1 MPRVGGA
8 DDAHHAVPADNLAVP
23 ADLLH
28 RCQYFHLCLQW
39 QRPIAPSMARHRG
52 RRSFWYPIP
61 DHWYL

>member
-28 RCQYFHLCLQW
+28 RCQYFHLALPL
-39 QRPIAPSMARHRG
+39 RRFIAPRWRATGVAGVSD
-52 RRSFWYPIP
+52 PC
-61 DHWYL
+61 